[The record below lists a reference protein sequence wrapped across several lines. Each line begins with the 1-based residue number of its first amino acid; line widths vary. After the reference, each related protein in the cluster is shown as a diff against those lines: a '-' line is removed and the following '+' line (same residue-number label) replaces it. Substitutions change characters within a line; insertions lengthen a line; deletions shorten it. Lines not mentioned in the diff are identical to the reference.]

1 MQENLEQLF
10 DENLEKLLTILQSN
24 NANDDAIDATI
35 KLFHKSELARLVE
48 SVPPKFRML
57 LWRNFNSKQE
67 SNIIKDLN
75 KEVQID
81 LINEMSIDELIRATK
96 NLDLDDM
103 ADIIP
108 NLPKSV
114 LHNLLLTLDINRREH
129 LARVLSYS
137 KSSAGGLMNT
147 DIITVR
153 TGITVYTVLRYLRLL
168 KVMPK
173 DTDKI
178 FVVDSNYKFVGSV
191 YVADI
196 ITKDPKFDI
205 GPLIEYESTIID
217 ANMSAID
224 VANMFASRDL
234 ISSPVIDNNKQLIG
248 RITID
253 DVVDVIRT
261 EAEQSVMSMAGLDK
275 DDDLFA
281 TVFESAGRRLIWL
294 GVNLITAFIAV
305 MVINLFETTIQAK
318 IALAVLMP
326 VVASMGGIAGTQTL
340 ILFTRGIATNKIS
353 RINFKW
359 LFSKEA
365 GIGILNGIIWSA
377 IISVIVYLWFD
388 DILLSVVIAIAIIIN
403 LFIASISGV
412 ILPIMLTKLNIDPAL
427 AGGVILTTITDV
439 IGFASFLGLASVL
452 IL

>member
-10 DENLEKLLTILQSN
+10 DENLEKLIVILQSDEPNN
-24 NANDDAIDATI
+24 NAIDNTI
-35 KLFHKSELARLVE
+35 KLFHQSELALLVE
-48 SVPPKFRML
+48 SVPPKFRTL
-57 LWRNFNSKQE
+57 LLRNFSPEQE

-75 KEVQID
+75 KEVQIEI
-81 LINEMSIDELIRATK
+81 INEMSIDELVRATK

-153 TGITVYTVLRYLRLL
+153 IGITVYTVLRYLRLL

-178 FVVDSNYKFVGSV
+178 FVVDSSYKFVGSI

-196 ITKDPKFDI
+196 ITKDPKFNI
-205 GPLIEYESTIID
+205 EPLIEYENTIID
-217 ANMSAID
+217 ANMSATE

-234 ISSPVIDNNKQLIG
+234 ISSPVIDSDKQLIG

-253 DVVDVIRT
+253 DVVDVIKSQ
-261 EAEQSVMSMAGLDK
+261 AEQSVMSMAGLDEE
-275 DDDLFA
+275 DDLFA
-281 TVFESAGRRLIWL
+281 PVFESANRRVIWL
-294 GVNLITAFIAV
+294 FVNLITAFIAV
-305 MVINLFETTIQAK
+305 FVIGLFEATLQEK
-318 IALAVLMP
+318 IALAILMP
-326 VVASMGGIAGTQTL
+326 IVASMGGIAGTQTL

-353 RINFKW
+353 RANMRW
-359 LFSKEA
+359 LFSKEL
-365 GIGILNGIIWSA
+365 GIGAINGVIWSFFIGVA
-377 IISVIVYLWFD
+377 VYLWFG
-388 DILLSVVIAIAIIIN
+388 DIQLSYVIAAAVSIN
-403 LFIASISGV
+403 LFFAAASGAL
-412 ILPIMLTKLNIDPAL
+412 LPLFLIRLKIDPAL
-427 AGGVILTTITDV
+427 AGGVVLTTITDV
-439 IGFASFLGLASVL
+439 IGFTAFLGLAS
-452 IL
+452 IFI